1 MSRFNEYKI
10 AIAKMYEYGKKQPHL
25 LKAKNNCLEI
35 R

>member
-1 MSRFNEYKI
+1 MSRLSEYKI
-10 AIAKMYEYGKKQPHL
+10 AIPKMYEVGKKQPHL